1 MPLASLIETGNH
13 IAQAKSQR
21 FELATQL
28 MDMLKL
34 AKDAQSPWAAFSNL
48 LCKKESLE
56 TLIQEWPPLAAQE
69 LAIIKHV
76 TEYYAQMRFE
86 VEILT
91 GDAGLK
97 AYQPTTQPLTPRR
110 KK

>member
-1 MPLASLIETGNH
+1 MS
-13 IAQAKSQR
+13 QALDK
-21 FELATQL
+21 
-28 MDMLKL
+28 
-34 AKDAQSPWAAFSNL
+34 QSPWAAFSNL

-56 TLIQEWPPLAAQE
+56 TLIQEWSPLAAQE
-69 LAIIKHV
+69 LAIGDATIKHV
-76 TEYYAQMRFE
+76 VEYYAQMRFE

-97 AYQPTTQPLTPRR
+97 AYQPITQPLTPRR